1 MGTKI
6 IEKQIVTEEVE
17 TDSNWFEEYDKPRE
31 DKEQL
36 PIFEMKLP
44 EGQIARTEEVVFL
57 SEGKEMTT
65 RFGATI
71 VFNIKNQNQD
81 KVWFIKKTQYNL
93 LNPIAKQRKL
103 GSIVGKTA
111 VVTRA
116 GQGAKDTKWALMF
129 K

>member
-1 MGTKI
+1 
-6 IEKQIVTEEVE
+6 
-17 TDSNWFEEYDKPRE
+17 
-31 DKEQL
+31 
-36 PIFEMKLP
+36 MKLP